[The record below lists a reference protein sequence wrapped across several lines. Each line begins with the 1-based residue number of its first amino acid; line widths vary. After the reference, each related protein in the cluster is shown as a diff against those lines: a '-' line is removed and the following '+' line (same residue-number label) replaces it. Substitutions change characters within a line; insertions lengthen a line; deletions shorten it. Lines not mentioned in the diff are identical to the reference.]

1 MNMMIKQCKPRTVV
15 MMMKPH
21 IRMGLTKEKKEKEK
35 SKETDTAPHTV
46 ICLFVLIDA
55 CMSIPLIPDKGL
67 PR

>member
-1 MNMMIKQCKPRTVV
+1 
-15 MMMKPH
+15 
-21 IRMGLTKEKKEKEK
+21 MGLTKEKEKEK

-46 ICLFVLIDA
+46 ICLFVLLDA